1 MTLYRF
7 IGSHQEDD
15 HSGAFLTPGQKVD
28 YDADALGADRTKQLI
43 DDGKLIK
50 IDEEPQLTGDALEK
64 RAQELDIKNR
74 SKMSAEELRAAVD
87 EAEAQQGGS
96 D

>member
-1 MTLYRF
+1 MTMYKF

-15 HSGAFLTPGQKVD
+15 HAGAFLTPGQEVD

-43 DDGKLIK
+43 NDGKLIK
-50 IDEEPQLTGDALEK
+50 IEEGEPLTGEALEK

-74 SKMSAEELRAAVD
+74 TRMSADELRAAID
-87 EAEAQQGGS
+87 EAEAGGS